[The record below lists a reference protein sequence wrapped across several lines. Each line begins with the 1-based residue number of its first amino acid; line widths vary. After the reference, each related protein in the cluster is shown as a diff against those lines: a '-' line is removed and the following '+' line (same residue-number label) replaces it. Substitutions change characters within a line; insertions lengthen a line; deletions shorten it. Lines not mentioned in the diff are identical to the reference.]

1 MLPEKVVWSE
11 GMMLR
16 PQHFQQQDR
25 YLAAQIQRRTL
36 LLSHYPWGLSE
47 FRIDEQYLS
56 LGKLVLSHA
65 AGILQDGTL
74 FETGHGRPLL
84 TLDIPPGL
92 SNQLIY
98 LILPLAP
105 DGASETGPEG
115 ESGLATKYLS
125 HPREVYDSNIGQ
137 TRNFTILCG
146 GLALRLVLESEL
158 NPEGCL
164 ALPIAKLIESKSD
177 RTILLDET
185 FVPTYLNLSACDV
198 FSGYLREIIGLLSH
212 RAGQLASKVTGSGQ
226 TGAAEIA
233 DFLLLQTIN
242 RLEPRFK
249 HMEKTINCS
258 PEEFYLNLMVLI
270 GELSTF
276 ADSSKRPKEL
286 PAYDHPRQE
295 ETLRELMD
303 QARYLLSMVLEQHS
317 VELPLQKRKYDI
329 LVATI
334 HDRNLLTT
342 ASFIISAQ
350 ADMAQETLRASLPR
364 QLKIGPVERI
374 RQLINLHLPGVN
386 IRPLPVAPRQIPFHA
401 DKTYFRLEITS
412 EELSQL
418 ELSGGFAFFVSG
430 TFPGLQLQFW
440 AIKE

>member
-25 YLAAQIQRRTL
+25 YLAAQIQRRGL

-47 FRIDEQYLS
+47 FEIDQQYLS
-56 LGKLVLSHA
+56 LGKLVLSRA
-65 AGILQDGTL
+65 AGLLPDGTL
-74 FETGHGRPLL
+74 FETGRGRELL
-84 TLDIPPGL
+84 SLDIPSGL

-98 LILPLAP
+98 LVLPLSP
-105 DGASETGPEG
+105 EGSSETSPEG
-115 ESGLATKYLS
+115 EAGLATKYLS
-125 HPREVYDSNIGQ
+125 HPLEVYDSNIGQ
-137 TRNFTILCG
+137 TRNFTIMCG
-146 GLALRLVLESEL
+146 ALALRLVLESEL
-158 NPEGCL
+158 KLEGCL
-164 ALPIAKLIESKSD
+164 AMPIAKLVESKAD
-177 RTILLDET
+177 RSLVLDQA
-185 FVPTYLNLSACDV
+185 FQPTYLRLSACDL
-198 FSGYLREIIGLLSH
+198 FSGYLREIIGLLAH
-212 RAGQLASKVTGSGQ
+212 RGSQLSLKVAGAGPS
-226 TGAAEIA
+226 GAAEIA

-242 RLEPRFK
+242 RLEPFFK
-249 HMEKTINCS
+249 HLEKAVNVH
-258 PEEFYLNLMVLI
+258 PEEFYLNLLVLI

-276 ADSSKRPKEL
+276 AESAKRPKES
-286 PAYDHPRQE
+286 PAYDHLRQE
-295 ETLRELMD
+295 AVLTALME

-334 HDRNLLTT
+334 HDRSLLTT
-342 ASFIISAQ
+342 ATFVVSAQ
-350 ADMAQETLRASLPR
+350 ADLAQETLRSSLPK

-374 RQLINLHLPGVN
+374 RQLINLHLPGIN
-386 IRPLPVAPRQIPFHA
+386 LRPLPVAPRQIPFHA

-430 TFPGLQLQFW
+430 TFPGLKLRFW